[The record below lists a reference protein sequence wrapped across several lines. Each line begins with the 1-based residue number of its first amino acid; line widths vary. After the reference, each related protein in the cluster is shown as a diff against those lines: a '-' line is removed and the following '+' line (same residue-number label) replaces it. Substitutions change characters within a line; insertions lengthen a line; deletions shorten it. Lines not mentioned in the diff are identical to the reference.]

1 MFRLQILATSF
12 WLSCVGEA
20 DYHMYIASDHLLG
33 RLFIKH
39 SAVLLKYSSF

>member
-12 WLSCVGEA
+12 WLLCVGEA
-20 DYHMYIASDHLLG
+20 DYHIASDHLLG
-33 RLFIKH
+33 RLFIKY